1 MPLDTSNNNSNP
13 LDTLID
19 PSHYKKINWTPQLE
33 DILIEWADKAM
44 CFRWLHAKSNARYH
58 LLNTRFTIPVIVIS
72 TLTGTANFAQERFGE
87 SVRPYVALII
97 GFFNIL
103 AGIIQTV
110 QQFLKITE
118 LNEAHRVSSVA
129 WDKFYRNI
137 KTELAQEP
145 DSRTAVG
152 QMLKACKE
160 EFDRL
165 SETSPRIPDKIIV
178 KFNEE
183 FSGAEYKDISK
194 PEICGSIKTTGKA
207 RFVEK
212 LKVNFDNTLE
222 AQQKKLLHAQ
232 QHKLDIITQFCDKYK
247 QEKYRDPYVDEI
259 YYNIKDEVDITK
271 EEVEQLVKLKLSG
284 KPLPEIDTDITST
297 KKVVQTRSEGSDV
310 ILDLDNQNTGM
321 ELQVVDGNNRKSD
334 IKNAETTTSD

>member
-1 MPLDTSNNNSNP
+1 MSLDTSNNNSNP

-145 DSRTAVG
+145 DSRTPVG

-165 SETSPRIPDKIIV
+165 SETSPRIPDSIIV

-183 FSGAEYKDISK
+183 FSGEEYKDISK

-212 LKVNFDNTLE
+212 LRVNFDNTLE
-222 AQQKKLLHAQ
+222 AQQKKILHAQ
-232 QHKLDIITQFCDKYK
+232 QHKLDIISQFCDKYK

-259 YYNIKDEVDITK
+259 YHNIKDEIEITK
-271 EEVEQLVKLKLSG
+271 EEIEQLVKLKLSG
-284 KPLPEIDTDITST
+284 KPLPKMDIDIKST
-297 KKVVQTRSEGSDV
+297 KQEVQSKSEASDV
-310 ILDLDNQNTGM
+310 ILDLDKQNI
-321 ELQVVDGNNRKSD
+321 E
-334 IKNAETTTSD
+334 AETLFVDEDDRVNDLKTVKANTNN